1 MFDTYSTLTF
11 SSLISFILLQM
22 GIMALMFGAYNLM
35 QNRRS
40 KSVILMFNICI
51 CVFFW
56 DFGYAWM
63 SLCYDANFAYIP
75 RAIALLA
82 IIFYMFYTLRYVAQI
97 TDYPKRKLWIFL
109 SVVTILSLVS
119 WCKIIQRDAV
129 SFVATPW
136 GFWYTSKMS
145 WGRSLQ
151 FACNIACLFEYY
163 VILRYGRRKA
173 YRKRDEYVLKHFAW
187 FGPILTA
194 GYLLDTIVPS
204 AFQVPAI
211 PGSSISAF
219 FSAMILLRISQRN
232 KTFGPS
238 EINVSEYVFRDVKL
252 PVIIT
257 DSFGKIVL
265 YNNATKKLL
274 ACEDKELMQ
283 RNLAIFFQTYEQGM
297 MKVVGTEKICKMD
310 KTDVKDDFDE
320 LLYSIYFVQDVTK
333 EQENRRMLEESR
345 AVAEEASRAKSNF
358 LANMSH
364 EIRTPM
370 NAIIGM
376 SEIVMQDTEISEKTM
391 SQVNEIYNAGN
402 HLLGIINDILDI
414 LKIEAG
420 KYELV
425 SVDYE
430 LPGLIND
437 VSSIIS
443 VKVQETNLRFLLDI
457 DPTLPRKLVGDEN
470 RVRQVLLNILGNA
483 AKFTQ
488 KGSITLS
495 VFWNHNES
503 DARIYFDVTD
513 TGIGIKPEDLDK
525 IFGEFNQ
532 VDTRRN
538 RNIQG
543 TGLGL
548 AISKHLV
555 ELMDGQLTVESEY
568 GKGSTFHIDI
578 RQEVRR
584 YTEIGNSVAE
594 ALQNHQ
600 YSTILRNKQI
610 EIIPR
615 PNAKILIVDDTRLN
629 LLVAK
634 GVMKKYEMQIDTADS
649 GMKAIEMVQQKDYDI
664 VFMDHMMPEMDGVDT
679 TRRIRALGGKYEKL
693 TIIALS
699 ANVITEA
706 KTLFLEEGMQD
717 ILCKPIEM
725 KALDEIINKWLPV
738 E

>member
-1 MFDTYSTLTF
+1 
-11 SSLISFILLQM
+11 
-22 GIMALMFGAYNLM
+22 
-35 QNRRS
+35 
-40 KSVILMFNICI
+40 
-51 CVFFW
+51 
-56 DFGYAWM
+56 
-63 SLCYDANFAYIP
+63 
-75 RAIALLA
+75 
-82 IIFYMFYTLRYVAQI
+82 
-97 TDYPKRKLWIFL
+97 
-109 SVVTILSLVS
+109 
-119 WCKIIQRDAV
+119 
-129 SFVATPW
+129 
-136 GFWYTSKMS
+136 
-145 WGRSLQ
+145 
-151 FACNIACLFEYY
+151 
-163 VILRYGRRKA
+163 
-173 YRKRDEYVLKHFAW
+173 
-187 FGPILTA
+187 
-194 GYLLDTIVPS
+194 
-204 AFQVPAI
+204 
-211 PGSSISAF
+211 
-219 FSAMILLRISQRN
+219 
-232 KTFGPS
+232 
-238 EINVSEYVFRDVKL
+238 
-252 PVIIT
+252 
-257 DSFGKIVL
+257 
-265 YNNATKKLL
+265 
-274 ACEDKELMQ
+274 
-283 RNLAIFFQTYEQGM
+283 
-297 MKVVGTEKICKMD
+297 
-310 KTDVKDDFDE
+310 
-320 LLYSIYFVQDVTK
+320 
-333 EQENRRMLEESR
+333 MLEESR

-699 ANVITEA
+699 ANVISEA